1 VLRISAWVGPV
12 QKQDDT
18 QQAAELRQ
26 AFLRHL
32 PKRLDTLRKRGLRL
46 CTQGWDI
53 NALSVLF
60 REIQT
65 LAGACGRYGL
75 LDIGEHL
82 FSLESFLAQFV
93 EQVAIPNASQTDTF
107 SAQLAELEP
116 LIAQH
121 ERQYGEPADTQAAA
135 ALTVANA
142 QTGGFPL
149 LVTPPPE
156 YWKRFGAPPAA
167 AQRPVTPAVIPAPVP
182 VPAPVSAV
190 VVAAPVA
197 PPRPVAPAVPAAPP
211 APPVAAPAAA
221 PALQAP
227 INAAAPRRVEP
238 RKVYHLSDG
247 NPLACEVDQKIE
259 AAGYE
264 LTLLDSLAELKEVL
278 AAFAPHLVVVD
289 APFQDALESIGEMIK
304 SARNRL
310 SHRMALLTFSTSGEL
325 SVRLRAMRAGADAFV
340 ELPAQSGDVMT
351 RIGELLDAESGDPFR
366 VLIVEDDRSQAIF
379 AESILRKAGM
389 STCAVTDP
397 LAALDR
403 LEDFKPELI
412 LMDLY
417 MPNCD
422 GMELTA
428 IIRERDAFI
437 TTPIVFLSGEQNE
450 EKHFEALNAGGDDF
464 LSKPIRPQHLISA
477 VTNRAR
483 RARQLGRRAKTQNP
497 RDPVTGLY
505 ERAYVLDQLNAL
517 LAREDP
523 AEHGGGLI
531 YVEIDSAGQVRER
544 VGLIAF
550 DALLNQVGAFIASHI
565 EGKEFATRYGDTSFA
580 LLCHGG
586 DEAALKV
593 LAKDLRERT
602 AREVFEHEG
611 KTITVGLSFGICP
624 FAMGLGDASAML
636 NAAERAMA
644 DARAPGQDHIGVFHH
659 AVRKAA
665 SSADDALEQR
675 IRDALKAEDFQLLFQ
690 PIVALQGGDEE
701 QFQALLR
708 LRGDGGKLYTAA
720 DILPVAERAGLTA
733 EIDRWVLSHC
743 LLVLAERAR
752 QRRPVRLF
760 VSQTMETA
768 RDAQRVG
775 WLKQLLET
783 RRLAGEQ
790 LVLEFRINEALAN
803 LRELGTFITAL
814 QGLGVSLALSAFES
828 NQTSLQVLQHLPVK
842 FIKLAPRYI
851 GEGLRNPLVR
861 EELRQLVA
869 LAHEQDRR
877 IIAPRI
883 EDAQSA
889 SLLWTAGVDYIQGD
903 FVQQAGQDMSFDFH
917 AIA

>member
-1 VLRISAWVGPV
+1 V

-53 NALSVLF
+53 NALSLLF
-60 REIQT
+60 RELQT
-65 LAGACGRYGL
+65 LAGTCGRYGL

-82 FSLESFLAQFV
+82 FSLEGFLAPFV
-93 EQVAIPNASQTDTF
+93 EQISIPNANQTESF
-107 SAQLAELEP
+107 AGLLGKLEP

-121 ERQYGEPADTQAAA
+121 ERQYGEPADSQAAA
-135 ALTVANA
+135 ALTVATE

-149 LVTPPPE
+149 QVTPPPE

-167 AQRPVTPAVIPAPVP
+167 SAKPATP
-182 VPAPVSAV
+182 
-190 VVAAPVA
+190 VVAMSGAA
-197 PPRPVAPAVPAAPP
+197 KPA
-211 APPVAAPAAA
+211 PVAAPLAPAPAPAAA
-221 PALQAP
+221 RPAP
-227 INAAAPRRVEP
+227 AAATPAATTAPAAVPVVATSTPPPRHAET

-259 AAGYE
+259 ASGYE
-264 LTLLDSLAELKEVL
+264 LTLLDSVAELKEVL

-289 APFQDALESIGEMIK
+289 APFQDALETIGEMIK
-304 SARNRL
+304 GARNRL
-310 SHRMALLTFSTSGEL
+310 SHRLALLTFSTSGEL
-325 SVRLRAMRAGADAFV
+325 SVRLRAMRAGADAFI

-351 RIGELLDAESGDPFR
+351 RIGEMLDAESADPFR

-397 LAALDR
+397 LAALDQLDEFR
-403 LEDFKPELI
+403 PELI

-422 GMELTA
+422 GMELTS
-428 IIRERDAFI
+428 IIREREAFI
-437 TTPIVFLSGEQNE
+437 TTPIVFLSGEHDE

-464 LSKPIRPQHLISA
+464 LSKPIRPKHLISA

-483 RARQLGRRAKTQNP
+483 RARQLGRRAKAANP

-523 AEHGGGLI
+523 ADHGGGLI
-531 YVEIDSAGQVRER
+531 YVEIDGAGQIRER

-550 DALLNQVGAFIASHI
+550 DALLNQVGAFVASHI
-565 EGKEFATRYGDTSFA
+565 DGKDFATRYGDTSFA
-580 LLCHGG
+580 LLCHTG
-586 DEAALKV
+586 DEAGLKNI
-593 LAKDLRERT
+593 AADLRGRT
-602 AREVFEHEG
+602 AKEVFEHEG
-611 KTITVGLSFGICP
+611 KTITVGLSFGICA
-624 FAMGLGDASAML
+624 FTAGLGDAGAML

-644 DARAPGQDHIGVFHH
+644 DARAPGQDHIGVFH
-659 AVRKAA
+659 AARKASS
-665 SSADDALEQR
+665 SSADDALVQR

-720 DILPVAERAGLTA
+720 DILPVAERAGLSA

-752 QRRPVRLF
+752 LRRPVRLF
-760 VSQTMETA
+760 VSQTMDTA
-768 RDAQRVG
+768 RDAQRIG

-790 LVLEFRINEALAN
+790 LVLEFRLSEAQEN
-803 LRELGTFITAL
+803 LRELTAFIGAL
-814 QGLGVSLALSAFES
+814 NGLGVTLSLSAFES
-828 NQTSLQVLQHLPVK
+828 SQASLQLLHHLPVT

-851 GEGLRNPLVR
+851 GDGLRNPALR

-869 LAHEQDRR
+869 HAHEHNRK